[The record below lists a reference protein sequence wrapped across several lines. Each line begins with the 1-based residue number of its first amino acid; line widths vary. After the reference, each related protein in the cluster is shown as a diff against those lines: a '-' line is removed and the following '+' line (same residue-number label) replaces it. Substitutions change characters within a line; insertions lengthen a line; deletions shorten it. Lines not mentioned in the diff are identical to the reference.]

1 MPRVEFPDGR
11 VFQSNIFSDTY
22 TAVIKGIGA
31 ELVDLV
37 GLEHAGV
44 GVVSKTLDAKYAKY
58 QKPIGGGWY
67 VMTNSSTQTK
77 SEDLQAISDE
87 LDLNLKINLVPLDGS
102 ETLYL
107 PKSTNKE
114 STRTKIQ
121 VTFPDGR
128 KICSSKVLEALIE
141 VVKYAGAERVREL
154 RINCCADNLIL
165 KTPAPRYEKPFKPVG
180 NGWLCNTCSD
190 TITKF
195 NQITEISQ
203 KLNLGIKAELV

>member
-1 MPRVEFPDGR
+1 
-11 VFQSNIFSDTY
+11 
-22 TAVIKGIGA
+22 
-31 ELVDLV
+31 
-37 GLEHAGV
+37 
-44 GVVSKTLDAKYAKY
+44 
-58 QKPIGGGWY
+58 
-67 VMTNSSTQTK
+67 MTNSSTQTK

-165 KTPAPRYEKPFKPVG
+165 KLLHLVMKSHSSLLVMVGYVIPAPTLLP
-180 NGWLCNTCSD
+180 NS
-190 TITKF
+190 TK
-195 NQITEISQ
+195 
-203 KLNLGIKAELV
+203 